1 MDQNGFKSK
10 YTARQIESKLDQIG
24 CFDCGVFKIP
34 SSEDTPVNLDTICDD
49 FEIDT
54 GLYVIDHI
62 DPNSLPVELQN
73 SDILS
78 HVLHIYT
85 KDNVRYQLLISCGSM
100 YLRHF
105 ITDSTRM
112 TGTWSA
118 WEKLIVG
125 AITAESITAAL
136 GYKPAD
142 WDDVEALQQQ
152 IEKIREDLEKLRK
165 NSENNFNAIKIAMK
179 NSFKLNEWFIN
190 DVTILRITI
199 VTYGQVSLNTHITIN
214 NTCSKET
221 ISVPSLIPRSTYI
234 YDLYDKV
241 SNLEVLI
248 ENANNTKADM
258 IIEYM
263 GPQDGKY
270 GGLIKD
276 PSTGEDL
283 PDCPDD
289 PDVPGGDD
297 KPCKPGEGT
306 ILCGKASTYDPYLM
320 NHITLPPSNA
330 AIAFRRKV

>member
-10 YTARQIESKLDQIG
+10 YTSQQIESKLDQIS

-34 SSEDTPVNLDTICDD
+34 SSEDNPVNLNTISDD

-62 DPNSLPVELQN
+62 ESTSLPTELQN
-73 SDILS
+73 KDILS
-78 HVLHIYT
+78 HVLHIFT
-85 KDNVRYQLLISCGSM
+85 MDNVKYQMLISGGSM
-100 YLRHF
+100 YLRHY
-105 ITDSTRM
+105 ITDTSGT
-112 TGTWSA
+112 TGTWSV

-125 AITAESITAAL
+125 GLTAESITTAL

-142 WDDVEALQQQ
+142 WDDVEALQQA
-152 IEKIREDLEKLRK
+152 IEKIREDLDKLRK
-165 NSENNFNAIKIAMK
+165 NSENNFNAIKITMK

-199 VTYGQVSLNTHITIN
+199 VTYGQVSLNTHVTIN
-214 NTCSKET
+214 NTCTKES
-221 ISVPSLIPRSTYI
+221 ISVPSLIPRSSYI
-234 YDLYDKV
+234 YDLYAKV

-289 PDVPGGDD
+289 PDDPTP
-297 KPCKPGEGT
+297 KPPKPGEDI
-306 ILCGKASTYDPYLM
+306 ILCGKASTYDPFLV

-330 AIAFRRKV
+330 AIAFRRDV